1 MYQIQV
7 HVIEAKILKTLLA
20 SLDGFLVT
28 VGVRAAELCDD
39 ENLLSGNSRLSDSLP
54 NFLVITIGHGR
65 VNHSVTLLQ
74 CIQY

>member
-39 ENLLSGNSRLSDSLP
+39 ENLLSGNSRLSDSLT
-54 NFLVITIGHGR
+54 NFVLIPIGHGR
-65 VNHSVTLLQ
+65 VNHPVSLL
-74 CIQY
+74 